1 MSRSEDQICR
11 MTGFLHEAPG
21 ARCGAKTG
29 GAVCGHTNMAH
40 TIGGGHQRVANDE
53 CQLCRL
59 EFLNGKLE
67 DLVEQYTATINRS
80 PEGQLGETREPH

>member
-1 MSRSEDQICR
+1 LSRSEDQICR

-21 ARCGAKTG
+21 APCG
-29 GAVCGHTNMAH
+29 VCGHTNMVH
-40 TIGGGHQRVANDE
+40 TIGGGHQRVTNDE

-59 EFLNGKLE
+59 EFLNGRLE

-80 PEGQLGETREPH
+80 PEGQLGKTREPH